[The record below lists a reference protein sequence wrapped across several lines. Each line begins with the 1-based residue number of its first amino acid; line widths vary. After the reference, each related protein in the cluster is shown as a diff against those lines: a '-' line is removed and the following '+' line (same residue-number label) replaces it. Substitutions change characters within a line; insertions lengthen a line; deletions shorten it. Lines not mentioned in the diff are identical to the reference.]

1 MPFIERALLR
11 DMIQKAEAAIATG
24 ERGAELRFGHETC
37 VLPLACLL
45 EIDNVN
51 YSCDDLDH
59 LHEYWQDYNI
69 IPKACN
75 IQMVFYRPVG
85 TTGDVLVKV
94 LFNEHEA
101 TLPVTPVSGPYYRW
115 SDLRQYYERKLDT
128 VIDWSVQR

>member
-1 MPFIERALLR
+1 M
-11 DMIQKAEAAIATG
+11 
-24 ERGAELRFGHETC
+24 
-37 VLPLACLL
+37 L

-51 YSCDDLDH
+51 YSCNDLDV
-59 LHEYWQDYNI
+59 LHEQWQDYNI

-85 TTGDVLVKV
+85 TVGNSVDDVLVKV

-101 TLPVTPVSGPYYRW
+101 TLPASPVKGPYYRW
-115 SDLRQYYERKLDT
+115 SDLKQYYERKLDT